1 MVNYL
6 LNLKLVN
13 GDGKFSVNRQLAWAP
28 NNGEKCVNTSTIRK
42 FGAQNFRLRERS
54 QSSVTLS
61 GGEREQKAD
70 FHRDAVE

>member
-61 GGEREQKAD
+61 
-70 FHRDAVE
+70 VESASKKPIFTVMQ

>member
-1 MVNYL
+1 M
-6 LNLKLVN
+6 
-13 GDGKFSVNRQLAWAP
+13 P

-61 GGEREQKAD
+61 GGRASKKPIFTVMQ
-70 FHRDAVE
+70 

>member
-1 MVNYL
+1 MINYL

-13 GDGKFSVNRQLAWAP
+13 GDGKFSVNLQFARVP

-61 GGEREQKAD
+61 GGRASKKPIFTVMQ
-70 FHRDAVE
+70 